1 MLVGVEQDLYSDPL
15 PQGLELDY
23 IIGSVHHI
31 VVGGRDY
38 SVDNTPQEL
47 SRCCREGFGGDAYA
61 ICEHYYAL
69 VAQLADMKPDIVGHI
84 DLITKFNERD
94 PLFDWNHPRYLSAA
108 CSAIDALIPTG
119 AIFEI
124 NTGAMSR
131 GWRSAPYPAPSL
143 LDHIKQKGGRVL
155 LTGDAHTSDTLCH
168 AFGNLKFLLY

>member
-1 MLVGVEQDLYSDPL
+1 M
-15 PQGLELDY
+15 
-23 IIGSVHHI
+23 
-31 VVGGRDY
+31 
-38 SVDNTPQEL
+38 
-47 SRCCREGFGGDAYA
+47 
-61 ICEHYYAL
+61 CEHYYAL

-84 DLITKFNERD
+84 DLITKFNERE
-94 PLFDWNHPRYLSAA
+94 PLFDWNHPRYLAA
-108 CSAIDALIPTG
+108 AFGAIDALIPTG

-168 AFGNLKFLLY
+168 AFGDLKFLLD